1 MDGKL
6 VIQWYP
12 GHMVKAKRMVKEHL
26 KLVDVVI
33 EIVDARVPLSS
44 RNPDLE
50 KITIEKPRIVVL
62 NKADLANE
70 QATTQ
75 WLKYFRSHGYGA
87 VAVNSITGQ
96 GLSQVIQIA
105 KKTAEE
111 KLAKMAAKGMRPRA
125 VRALIVG
132 IPNVGK
138 SSIINKL
145 VGKVSAKT
153 GDRPGV
159 TKGKQW
165 VRINP
170 EFELLDTPGI
180 LWPKFED
187 PEIGLKLAFTGAIS
201 DVIMD
206 IEELGYR
213 LLAYLRQH
221 QPEALAARYKLTD
234 IKEDPVE
241 LMDQIGAKRGCL
253 ISGGRIDRL
262 KVAILILD
270 EFRASKLGRITLD
283 EIPEEIPVETPE
295 TTLESISTK
304 ENSTE

>member
-50 KITIEKPRIVVL
+50 EITKQKPRIVVL
-62 NKADLANE
+62 NKIDLANE

-75 WLKYFRSHGYGA
+75 WLKYFRSRGYGA
-87 VAVNSITGQ
+87 VGVNSITGQ
-96 GLSQVIQIA
+96 GLNQVIQLA
-105 KKTAEE
+105 KKMAAE
-111 KLAKMAAKGMRPRA
+111 KLAKMAEKGMRPRA

-145 VGKVSAKT
+145 VGKVTAKT

-165 VRINP
+165 VRVNP

-187 PEIGLKLAFTGAIS
+187 PEVGLKLAFTGAIS

-206 IEELGYR
+206 LEELVYR
-213 LLAYLRQH
+213 LLAHLSQH
-221 QPEALAARYKLTD
+221 QPEGLTTRYKLTEL
-234 IKEDPVE
+234 KEDPVE
-241 LMDQIGAKRGCL
+241 ILEQIGTKRGCL

-262 KVAILILD
+262 KAAILILD
-270 EFRASKLGRITLD
+270 EFRAAKLGRITLD
-283 EIPEEIPVETPE
+283 EIPD
-295 TTLESISTK
+295 
-304 ENSTE
+304 ENPNENLN

>member
-6 VIQWYP
+6 VIQWFP

-26 KLVDVVI
+26 KLVDVVL
-33 EIVDARVPLSS
+33 EIVDARVPMSS

-50 KITIEKPRIVVL
+50 EITKQKPRIVVL
-62 NKADLANE
+62 NKVDLANE
-70 QATTQ
+70 QATNQ
-75 WLKYFRSHGYGA
+75 WIKYFRSHGYGA
-87 VAVNSITGQ
+87 VGVNSHTGQ
-96 GLSQVIQIA
+96 GLNQVTQLSKQYA
-105 KKTAEE
+105 QE
-111 KLAKMAAKGMRPRA
+111 KLAKMADRGMRARP

-145 VGKVSAKT
+145 VGKVTSKT

-165 VRINP
+165 VRVNP

-187 PEIGLKLAFTGAIS
+187 QEVGLKLAFTGAIS

-206 IEELGYR
+206 IEELVYR
-213 LLAYLRQH
+213 LLEHLRTH
-221 QPEALAARYKLTD
+221 QPEELAARYKLTEL
-234 IKEDPVE
+234 KENPVE

-262 KVAILILD
+262 KAATLILD
-270 EFRASKLGRITLD
+270 EFRAAKLGRITLD
-283 EIPEEIPVETPE
+283 EIPKEDLQEDSQETE
-295 TTLESISTK
+295 
-304 ENSTE
+304 